1 MPPIDRE
8 VANWFTSAHPGS
20 HFKNR
25 LIVARAASDG
35 RRLTLVN
42 GELKIRGRDG
52 RAEARP
58 VASAEALLALLQ
70 TEFSLRFPP
79 ETRFGP
85 PGSPWPV

>member
-25 LIVARAASDG
+25 LIVARAAPDG

-42 GELKIRGRDG
+42 DELKIRGRDG

-58 VASAEALLALLQ
+58 VASAEALLALLEA
-70 TEFSLRFPP
+70 EFGLRFPA